1 MSNDPILSRLG
12 FARKAGKLTLGFSK
26 SKEACQNG
34 KAKLIVVASDVSYK
48 SEKEIR
54 FFAGTSVPVVNL
66 NATMDELS
74 AALGMRAGIVAVTDQ
89 GFATS
94 IAEQI

>member
-12 FARKAGKLTLGFSK
+12 FARKAGKVVFGFQK

-34 KAKLIVVASDVSYK
+34 KAKLVVVASDVSAK

-54 FFAGTSVPVVNL
+54 FFAGDKVSVINL
-66 NATMDELS
+66 NSTMEELS
-74 AALGMRAGIVAVTDQ
+74 AALGLRAGIVAVTDK
-89 GFATS
+89 GFATA